1 MKCLICGGKT
11 LTGGKLCK
19 PCRAALRRARDDT
32 ISELLPLPRRREA
45 LAYSTATSV
54 AGVLPLDS
62 ATIVLAPP
70 RRSRRRVSLFGRITP
85 RHFRAAALASFVI
98 AAGLI
103 AFVGFHELH
112 RTRDAGAVP
121 AATTPAAS
129 EPHAVVQ
136 RVSPSTLLGTAR
148 DENPVPPSDGTAAG
162 QSTIDVAEPAAPP
175 AALPLRRQ
183 GDRTA
188 KVRASQARASAT
200 VEVAA
205 ADVAPEAPPVIIRAP
220 APPAPPVVRQPAP
233 DRGQLLAAALARC
246 GGDFLMRTVCEHRAR
261 AQYCDGQ
268 WGQLALCPAGIAN
281 DHGQ

>member
-11 LTGGKLCK
+11 LNGGKLCK

-45 LAYSTATSV
+45 MAYSTATSV
-54 AGVLPLDS
+54 AGVLPLDG

-70 RRSRRRVSLFGRITP
+70 GRPRRRVSLLGRIKP
-85 RHFRAAALASFVI
+85 RHFRAAALASFVV

-103 AFVGFHELH
+103 AFVGLHELH

-121 AATTPAAS
+121 AVTPAAS
-129 EPHAVVQ
+129 ESHVVVQ

-148 DENPVPPSDGTAAG
+148 DENPVPASDAAG
-162 QSTIDVAEPAAPP
+162 AGQNTVDVTESAAPAPP
-175 AALPLRRQ
+175 AAAPLRRPA
-183 GDRTA
+183 DRPA
-188 KVRASQARASAT
+188 KARASQLRALAPA
-200 VEVAA
+200 EAM
-205 ADVAPEAPPVIIRAP
+205 ADAAPEPPPVIIRTPAP
-220 APPAPPVVRQPAP
+220 AAPPVVRQPTP
-233 DRGQLLAAALARC
+233 DRGQLVAAALARC
-246 GGDFLMRTVCEHRAR
+246 GGDFLTRSVCEHRAR